1 MARRRER
8 PQREGAQRGVA
19 QREVAQRERPQH
31 EWPQHEWIDSQA
43 ALETLVTDLV
53 AADCIAVDTEFH
65 RERSYR
71 PQLALVQI
79 AFDDRVALVDPTTTD
94 VAVLRAALDADILV
108 VMHACAQDIEVLSQ
122 ECGAIPSRLFDT
134 QVAAGFLG
142 MSTPSLA
149 ALVDRLLG
157 VRLTKGDRLTDW
169 FERPLRAAQQ
179 RYAADDAA
187 YLIQLYDELCTR
199 LRALNRWQWALDE
212 CEQWRRP
219 PGPPPDPSQAWT
231 RIKGARQLRGPQRA
245 VAYRLAAW
253 RERTASERDIPVRF
267 VLSDMALLS
276 IAQRR
281 PRSVSELQGLRGV
294 DGNQLRGRAGDRV
307 IAEVARG
314 LDMASG
320 DIPSGALPAGPNV
333 DAALQP
339 AVPLVGAW
347 VDEVARGEGIDRS
360 LLATRSD
367 IAALLAGDP
376 ASRLSTG
383 WRAEVV
389 GDGIRSLLAGEA
401 ALAFDPAEGLQ
412 LEPRPG
418 GGPERCE

>member
-1 MARRRER
+1 MTPRNER
-8 PQREGAQRGVA
+8 HGRDSSRHHASRHDA
-19 QREVAQRERPQH
+19 SRH
-31 EWPQHEWIDSQA
+31 EWVDTQTDLE
-43 ALETLVTDLV
+43 ALVADLV
-53 AADCIAVDTEFH
+53 ASDCVAVDTEFH

-71 PQLALVQI
+71 PQLALVQV
-79 AFDDRVALVDPTTTD
+79 AFDERIALVDPTTTD
-94 VAVLRAALDADILV
+94 VTVLGAVLAADVLV

-122 ECGAIPSRLFDT
+122 ECDAIPSRLFDT

-149 ALVDRLLG
+149 ALTDRLLG
-157 VRLTKGDRLTDW
+157 VRLAKGNRLTDW
-169 FERPLRAAQQ
+169 FERPLRPAQQ
-179 RYAADDAA
+179 RYAADDVA
-187 YLIQLYDELCTR
+187 YLIPLLDELRSR
-199 LRALNRWQWALDE
+199 LTARDRWQWALDE

-219 PGPPPDPSQAWT
+219 PGPPPDPAQAWT
-231 RIKGARQLRGPQRA
+231 RIKGARQLRGAQRA

-281 PRSVSELQGLRGV
+281 PRNIGELGGLRGV
-294 DGNQLRGRAGDRV
+294 DGNQFRGPAGDRI
-307 IAEVARG
+307 IAEVKRG
-314 LDMASG
+314 LEMTPG
-320 DIPSGALPAGPNV
+320 DIPAGALSAGPNV

-347 VDEVARGEGIDRS
+347 VDEVARTEGIDRS

-367 IAALLAGDP
+367 IAALLAGDGT
-376 ASRLSTG
+376 SRLSSG

-389 GDGIRSLLAGEA
+389 GDGIRSLLGGEA
-401 ALAFDPAEGLQ
+401 ALAFDPSAGLQ
-412 LEPRPG
+412 LESRPDRA
-418 GGPERCE
+418 PVQRQ

>member
-1 MARRRER
+1 MSPRDKRRRR
-8 PQREGAQRGVA
+8 DSSGRESVQY
-19 QREVAQRERPQH
+19 
-31 EWPQHEWIDSQA
+31 EWIDAQA
-43 ALETLVTDLV
+43 GLEALV
-53 AADCIAVDTEFH
+53 ADLLVAERVAVDTEFH

-71 PQLALVQI
+71 PQLALVQV
-79 AFDDRVALVDPTTTD
+79 AFDERVALVDPTTTD
-94 VAVLRAALDADILV
+94 VAVLGAVLEADVLV

-149 ALVDRLLG
+149 TLVERLLG
-157 VRLTKGDRLTDW
+157 VRLTKGNRLTDW
-169 FERPLRAAQQ
+169 FERPLRTAQQ
-179 RYAADDAA
+179 RYAADDVIH
-187 YLIQLYDELCTR
+187 LIPLHDELRSR
-199 LRALNRWQWALDE
+199 LTARDRWQWALDE
-212 CEQWRRP
+212 CEQWPRP
-219 PGPPPDPSQAWT
+219 PGPPPDPAQAWT
-231 RIKGARQLRGPQRA
+231 RIKGARQLRGSQRA

-281 PRSVSELQGLRGV
+281 PRSASELGGLRGV
-294 DGNQLRGRAGDRV
+294 DGSQFRGAAGDRI
-307 IAEVARG
+307 IAEVKRG
-314 LDMASG
+314 LDMKPG
-320 DIPSGALPAGPNV
+320 DIPAGALPVGPNV

-347 VDEVARGEGIDRS
+347 VDEVARAEGIDRS

-367 IAALLAGDP
+367 IAALLAGDG
-376 ASRLSTG
+376 ASRLSSG

-389 GDGIRSLLAGEA
+389 GDGISSLLAGEA
-401 ALAFDPAEGLQ
+401 ALAFDPSDGLQ
-412 LEPRPG
+412 LESRPG
-418 GGPERCE
+418 RTPEQRQ